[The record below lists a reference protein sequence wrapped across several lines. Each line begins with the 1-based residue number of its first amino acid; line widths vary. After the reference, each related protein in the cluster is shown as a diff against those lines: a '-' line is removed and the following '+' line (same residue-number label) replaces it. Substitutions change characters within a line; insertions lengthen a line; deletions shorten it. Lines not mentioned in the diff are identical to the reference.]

1 MGILLVAAVALVDPD
16 GRVLI
21 AKRPEGKALAGLW
34 EFPGGKIDP
43 DESHHAALKREL
55 REELDADIEVGELT
69 FATTHPYLDRNVA
82 LYFYRCTLLGS
93 ARPLLG
99 QEMRWVARPELPL
112 LDFPPADAQLIDRL
126 ARSDVR

>member
-1 MGILLVAAVALVDPD
+1 MNITVVAAVIERDERFLVT
-16 GRVLI
+16 R
-21 AKRPEGKALAGLW
+21 RPTGVHLAGLW

-55 REELDADIEVGELT
+55 REELDADIEIGELT
-69 FATTHPYLDRNVA
+69 FATTHAYPDRSVA

-93 ARPLLG
+93 PRPLLG

-112 LDFPPADAQLIDRL
+112 LGFPPADAQLIDRL
-126 ARSDVR
+126 TKSDVR

>member
-1 MGILLVAAVALVDPD
+1 MNLTVVAAVIERDERFLVT
-16 GRVLI
+16 R
-21 AKRPEGKALAGLW
+21 RPTGVHLAGLW

-69 FATTHPYLDRNVA
+69 FSTTHAYPDRSVA

-93 ARPLLG
+93 PRPLLG

-112 LDFPPADAQLIDRL
+112 LDFPPADAQFIERL
-126 ARSDVR
+126 TKSEVR